1 MPAALKKALSRPL
14 RIQYRRLT
22 GTDKRG
28 GVRLASQ
35 HTGYSHSIINKTL
48 NPLKVKGLL
57 KADLG
62 FYRRVYR
69 QNHEL
74 FISAGDAAIFPAAV
88 FFTPLSTSKHIT
100 RGGNGCAST

>member
-35 HTGYSHSIINKTL
+35 HTGYSHSIINKAL
-48 NPLKVKGLL
+48 NLLKVKGLQM
-57 KADLG
+57 ADLG
-62 FYRRVYR
+62 FYRRFYR
-69 QNHEL
+69 QNHGL
-74 FISAGDAAIFPAAV
+74 FVSAGDAAIFPATV
-88 FFTPLSTSKHIT
+88 LSTQS
-100 RGGNGCAST
+100 STT